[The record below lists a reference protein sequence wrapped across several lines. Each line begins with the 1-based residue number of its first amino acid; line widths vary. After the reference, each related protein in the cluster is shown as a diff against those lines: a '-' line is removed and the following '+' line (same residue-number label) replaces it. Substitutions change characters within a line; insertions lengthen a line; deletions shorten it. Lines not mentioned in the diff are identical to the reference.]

1 MSEIYSTTER
11 AIIFTIIYAVSFI
24 VSLIFLY
31 RRVDYKKTSLIIFIL
46 CWIYFSLFVSLN
58 IIGMFDLFYGGKK
71 DSKNFQNLFLDF
83 TFFLQ

>member
-31 RRVDYKKTSLIIFIL
+31 RRVDYKKTSLIIFIFML
-46 CWIYFSLFVSLN
+46 DIFF
-58 IIGMFDLFYGGKK
+58 IIRFPKY
-71 DSKNFQNLFLDF
+71 NRNV
-83 TFFLQ
+83 